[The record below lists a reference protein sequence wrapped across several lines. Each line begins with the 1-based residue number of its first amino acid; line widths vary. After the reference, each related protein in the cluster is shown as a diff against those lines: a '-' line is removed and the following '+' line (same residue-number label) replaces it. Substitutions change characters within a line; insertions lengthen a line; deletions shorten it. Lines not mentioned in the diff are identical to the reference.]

1 MRKPYKVLSE
11 MYSEIKGASTPV
23 KVTGK
28 YIYFIKDDELYQ
40 LNPYKMIQPQGMI
53 MTMASNWKKATVMQ
67 GEDVR
72 DMYGE
77 VDDIR
82 SWYEVQG
89 APGDHTFEVYIGS

>member
-1 MRKPYKVLSE
+1 
-11 MYSEIKGASTPV
+11 
-23 KVTGK
+23 
-28 YIYFIKDDELYQ
+28 
-40 LNPYKMIQPQGMI
+40 MI

-72 DMYGE
+72 DMYGD